1 MISLLSKGQQEFI
14 VDSGARRFLSED
26 GKIDKSRGFTSKD
39 YASLWIESL
48 GREVDW
54 RAGFIFRLRG
64 CSNDLEIVSS
74 KRVRARTR

>member
-1 MISLLSKGQQEFI
+1 MTSILSKGQQDFI
-14 VDSGARRFLSED
+14 VDSGARWFLSQN
-26 GKIDKSRGFTSKD
+26 GTIDKSRGFTSKD

-64 CSNDLEIVSS
+64 ANIDLEIVSS
-74 KRVRARTR
+74 KGVRARK

>member
-1 MISLLSKGQQEFI
+1 MTALLSKGQQEFI
-14 VDSGARRFLSED
+14 VDSGARWFLSES

-64 CSNDLEIVSS
+64 GRNDLEIVSA
-74 KRVRARTR
+74 KGVRAKN